1 MTNNGPLT
9 KRKKKNQSVAKTHV
23 HTRAKHKRYTVIGA
37 PQAIGGSPCTQEEDE
52 QHYDSLDKG
61 RGGDR

>member
-1 MTNNGPLT
+1 MTNIGPL
-9 KRKKKNQSVAKTHV
+9 RKEKNQSAAKTHA

-37 PQAIGGSPCTQEEDE
+37 PQAISVSPCTHEEDE
-52 QHYDSLDKG
+52 QHHDSPDKG